1 MTSDSAENEKP
12 KGRKKQKRPTRELI
26 LDEAERLIMAGG
38 VYNLKLQDIAA
49 PLGITVPAIYKHF
62 TSREDVLIG
71 LGMRNALDFSTV
83 FSRDPDKDAMEALKE
98 GCLDFTKHL
107 ISHPVYVYFLLL
119 DYSTPG
125 GWVALD
131 NGRNLAVKDRQLINP
146 SPVMIQALD
155 EIMTRGRQ
163 AGQFREMDLPQFLT
177 ILFGGIVS
185 LLLWPSRNALLS
197 GLDSTAS
204 QGILTQVEELVERL
218 AAK

>member
-1 MTSDSAENEKP
+1 MVSEQPEKVMP
-12 KGRKKQKRPTRELI
+12 KNRKKPKRPTRELI
-26 LDEAERLIMAGG
+26 LDEAERLIMAAG

-71 LGMRNALDFSTV
+71 LGLRNALDFSTV
-83 FSRDPDKDAMEALKE
+83 FSRDPDKDPMEALKE
-98 GCLDFTKHL
+98 GCRDFTKHL
-107 ISHPVYVYFLLL
+107 ITHPVYVYFLLL

-131 NGRNLAVKDRQLINP
+131 NGRGLAIKDRQLINP
-146 SPVMIQALD
+146 SPIMIQALD

-197 GLDSTAS
+197 GIDSPAS
-204 QGILTQVEELVERL
+204 TSILTQVEEMVERL

>member
-1 MTSDSAENEKP
+1 MTSDTAGNDKT

-83 FSRDPDKDAMEALKE
+83 FDRDPDKDPMQALKE
-98 GCLDFTKHL
+98 GCLGFTKHL

-163 AGQFREMDLPQFLT
+163 VGQFREMDLPQFLT

-197 GLDSTAS
+197 GLDSPSS
-204 QGILTQVEELVERL
+204 QAILTQVDELVERL
-218 AAK
+218 SAK